1 MAPFN
6 TPSIDRLFAAILQ
19 LKDVEECHKFFEDI
33 CTVKEVKDMAQRLDA
48 AILLDEGAGYQ
59 QISEQVGI
67 STATISRVSRCLN
80 YGAGGYRMTIDRLKE
95 ESKGVTLV
103 APCAVRS
110 RRYLPCVVC
119 TRPTATRPT
128 R

>member
-19 LKDVEECHKFFEDI
+19 LQNVEECHKFFEDI
-33 CTVKEVKDMAQRLDA
+33 CTIKEVQDMAQRLDA

-59 QISEQVGI
+59 TITEQVGI

-80 YGAGGYRMTIDRLKE
+80 YGTGGYRMAIDRLKE
-95 ESKGVTLV
+95 D
-103 APCAVRS
+103 AQ
-110 RRYLPCVVC
+110 
-119 TRPTATRPT
+119 
-128 R
+128 

>member
-19 LKDVEECHKFFEDI
+19 LKDMEECHKFFEDI
-33 CTVKEVKDMAQRLDA
+33 CTIKEVQDMAQRLDA

-80 YGAGGYRMTIDRLKE
+80 YGSGGYRMAIDRLKE
-95 ESKGVTLV
+95 EETQ
-103 APCAVRS
+103 
-110 RRYLPCVVC
+110 
-119 TRPTATRPT
+119 
-128 R
+128 

>member
-19 LKDVEECHKFFEDI
+19 LQNVEECHKFFEDI
-33 CTVKEVKDMAQRLDA
+33 CTIKEVQDMAQRLDA

-59 QISEQVGI
+59 TISEQVGI

-80 YGAGGYRMTIDRLKE
+80 YGSGGYRMTIDRLKE
-95 ESKGVTLV
+95 EESQ
-103 APCAVRS
+103 
-110 RRYLPCVVC
+110 
-119 TRPTATRPT
+119 
-128 R
+128 